1 MSFFILLAEA
11 LILSLTLSIDS
22 FAVSFSYG
30 SSRIRIPLRSAFVLN
45 GICCAILG
53 ISLFFGTLLK
63 PFMPPEAGAVICFA
77 ILFLIGLAKLLDNI
91 TKTLIRHHSNLTKRI
106 QFSLFNFGFI
116 LDIYA
121 NPETADADSSKSIS
135 PAESCSLA
143 VALSFDGMAV
153 GLGAALG
160 NIHIP
165 ILLLSSF
172 LLNGVAILSGVWLG
186 EHLARKMRFD
196 LSWLSGAILIVLAVE
211 MLL

>member
-1 MSFFILLAEA
+1 M
-11 LILSLTLSIDS
+11 
-22 FAVSFSYG
+22 
-30 SSRIRIPLRSAFVLN
+30 
-45 GICCAILG
+45 
-53 ISLFFGTLLK
+53 LK
-63 PFMPPEAGAVICFA
+63 PFLPSAAGAVICFV

-135 PAESCSLA
+135 LAESCSLA
-143 VALSFDGMAV
+143 VALSLDGMAV
-153 GLGAALG
+153 GLGAALV

-172 LLNGVAILSGVWLG
+172 VLNGVAILSGVWLG
-186 EHLARKMRFD
+186 EHLAGKMRFD

-211 MLL
+211 MLV

>member
-11 LILSLTLSIDS
+11 LILAATLSIDS
-22 FAVSFSYG
+22 FAVAFSYG
-30 SSRIRIPLRSAFVLN
+30 SSRIRIPFRSAFVLN

-63 PFMPPEAGAVICFA
+63 PFMPPVAGAVICFA

-143 VALSFDGMAV
+143 VALSLDGMAV

-165 ILLLSSF
+165 MLLLSSF
-172 LLNGVAILSGVWLG
+172 FLNGAAILSGVWLG

-196 LSWLSGAILIVLAVE
+196 LSWVSGAILIVLAVE
-211 MLL
+211 MLF